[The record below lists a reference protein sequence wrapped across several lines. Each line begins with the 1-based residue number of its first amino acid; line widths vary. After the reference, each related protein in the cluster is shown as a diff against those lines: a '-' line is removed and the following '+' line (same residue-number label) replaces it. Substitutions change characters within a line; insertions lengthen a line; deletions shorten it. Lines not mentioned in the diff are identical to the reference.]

1 MILSFH
7 PCFSGDRQ
15 IFCAGREADEK
26 DLAAIRSADAVIL
39 PQGCRPSL
47 HAMARENCPH
57 VFPNYDARFAYP
69 RKSGQVSLF
78 RRIGVSHPR
87 TEIYET
93 VDAFLAA
100 LRKGASVIGRS
111 FPFVFKFDWGG
122 EGRNVLWIPSFEALG
137 SALDAARRYERTG
150 QRGFLVQEYV
160 PTGNGVLRVAV
171 VGTRR
176 ITYWRVLSG
185 SVAVCA
191 NLAMGGIIDT
201 AFDPGFQRSA
211 AASVGAFCDDTGID
225 LAGFD
230 ILAPVLESDPPIF
243 LEINYYFGRQGLGG
257 SQAYY
262 RMLIAEIER
271 WIGTLDGARPK
282 RA

>member
-100 LRKGASVIGRS
+100 LRKGASVIGR
-111 FPFVFKFDWGG
+111 
-122 EGRNVLWIPSFEALG
+122 
-137 SALDAARRYERTG
+137 
-150 QRGFLVQEYV
+150 
-160 PTGNGVLRVAV
+160 
-171 VGTRR
+171 
-176 ITYWRVLSG
+176 
-185 SVAVCA
+185 
-191 NLAMGGIIDT
+191 
-201 AFDPGFQRSA
+201 
-211 AASVGAFCDDTGID
+211 
-225 LAGFD
+225 
-230 ILAPVLESDPPIF
+230 
-243 LEINYYFGRQGLGG
+243 
-257 SQAYY
+257 
-262 RMLIAEIER
+262 
-271 WIGTLDGARPK
+271 
-282 RA
+282 